1 MFRKFSISIGLLL
14 LCGLVVSS
22 CASSSNDPRDGVD
35 TSSKKY
41 TSEDAASYEIAQI
54 KKIPDGEL
62 VKALWR
68 SKLLLDANPTLA
80 SVQNLYS
87 SYETKVVSL
96 YNKAVSQKAWLEALR
111 FYNSL
116 EAVGYGGLASL
127 RMQRSEL
134 EVAVRQ
140 GVPGLSSS
148 GSSFSSLAGC
158 VKGTVTVYVD
168 KGVKVQGR
176 VGYND
181 SVLGSGFF
189 IDRAGY
195 IITNHHV
202 IADCVDPEY
211 KGFARLYIYLAE
223 DPDTRVPARII
234 GYDENVDLALL
245 KTEVDA
251 PYVFTLGSSANLDVG
266 DKVYAIGSPLGL
278 DRTLTSGIIS
288 SKDRELFSAG
298 KVFQIDAAVNSG
310 NSGGPLIDSKG
321 DVQAVV
327 FAGVQ
332 NYQGLNFA
340 IPVEYLRYEL
350 PIFFSKGKRKSVWIG
365 CYGRTKRRAG
375 SGAANEGLSV
385 EYVMP
390 SSPAAKAGISA
401 GDTIVEV
408 AGEPVNSLDDLKA
421 DFMGRELGTIVRVKA
436 LDQYG
441 KAKTYLVY
449 LDGRPKSPG
458 KEVYAHDVI
467 AESLV
472 PLLGMELSRASSL
485 NRNQYVISRIV
496 RGSIADSS
504 GFSVDDTI
512 SVQEVELDPS
522 GDYATIQIYAK
533 KRNSGYLDVVVGYTV
548 PLDNQYYF

>member
-1 MFRKFSISIGLLL
+1 MSSRFFFILLL
-14 LCGLVVSS
+14 SFGLFTIFS
-22 CASSSNDPRDGVD
+22 CASSSLPNEKDGFD

-41 TSEDAASYEIAQI
+41 TSEDAASYEIGQI
-54 KKIPDGEL
+54 QKFSDDEL

-68 SKLLLDANPTLA
+68 SKLLLDNNPNFLSA
-80 SVQNLYS
+80 KNLYD
-87 SYETKVVSL
+87 SYEDKVVSL
-96 YNKAVSQKAWLEALR
+96 YKKAIAQKDYLEALR
-111 FYNSL
+111 LFNSL
-116 EAVGYGGLASL
+116 EAVDYEEIATLKMRRA
-127 RMQRSEL
+127 EL
-134 EVAVRQ
+134 ETALIR
-140 GVPGLSSS
+140 GVPGFSTGKSKFSTLS
-148 GSSFSSLAGC
+148 AC
-158 VKGTVTVYVD
+158 VKGTVTIFVD

-181 SVLGSGFF
+181 AVLGSGFF
-189 IDRAGY
+189 IDKSGY

-223 DPDTRVPARII
+223 DPDTRIPAKII

-251 PYVFTLGSSANLDVG
+251 PYVFTLGSSSNLDVG

-310 NSGGPLIDSKG
+310 NSGGPLIDSSG

-350 PIFFSKGKRKSVWIG
+350 PFFFSKGKRKVAWMG
-365 CYGRTKRRAG
+365 CYGRTKRKSG

-390 SSPAAKAGISA
+390 SSPAALAGISV

-408 AGEPVNSLDDLKA
+408 SGTKIDSLDDMKA
-421 DFMGRELGTIVRVKA
+421 DSMRREVGTIVRVRT
-436 LDQYG
+436 LDSSG
-441 KAKTYLVY
+441 RIHKHIVY
-449 LDGRPKSPG
+449 LDERPSSPG
-458 KEVYAHDVI
+458 NEIYTHDVI
-467 AESLV
+467 ASALV
-472 PLLGMELSRASSL
+472 PLLGMELNHNSSL

-496 RGSIADSS
+496 RGSIAESS
-504 GFSVDDTI
+504 GFCVDDTI
-512 SVQEVELDPS
+512 SIQDVEIDPEEK
-522 GDYATIQIYAK
+522 YAAIQIYAK
-533 KRNSGYLDVVVGYTV
+533 KRNNGYLDVGVGYTV
-548 PLDNQYYF
+548 PLDSLYYF

>member
-1 MFRKFSISIGLLL
+1 MSFRFSFLGGLL
-14 LCGLVVSS
+14 LCGLLLFS
-22 CASSSNDPRDGVD
+22 CSSSPDDSKNGVD
-35 TSSKKY
+35 TSSRKY

-54 KKIPDGEL
+54 KKIPDGE
-62 VKALWR
+62 VVMALWR
-68 SKLLLDANPTLA
+68 AKLLLDANPTYA
-80 SVQNLYS
+80 SAQSLYD
-87 SYETKVVSL
+87 SYEAKVVSM
-96 YNKAVSQKAWLEALR
+96 YKKAVSQKSWLEALR
-111 FYNSL
+111 IYNSL
-116 EAVGYGGLASL
+116 EAVGYKDLASL
-127 RMQRSEL
+127 RMHGPEL
-134 EVAVRQ
+134 EAAVQ
-140 GVPGLSSS
+140 HGVPGLSST
-148 GSSFSSLAGC
+148 GSTFTSLSGC

-211 KGFARLYIYLAE
+211 GGFARLYIYLAE

-251 PYVFTLGSSANLDVG
+251 PYVFTLGSSKSLDVG

-288 SKDRELFSAG
+288 SKDRELFGAG
-298 KVFQIDAAVNSG
+298 KVFQIDAAVNAG

-327 FAGVQ
+327 FAGVP

-340 IPVEYLRYEL
+340 IPVEYLRAEL
-350 PIFFSKGKRKSVWIG
+350 PIFYSKGKRKNVWIG

-390 SSPAAKAGISA
+390 SSPAAKAGLVA
-401 GDTIVEV
+401 GETIIEV
-408 AGEPVNSLDDLKA
+408 AGKHISSLDDLKA
-421 DFMGRELGTIVRVKA
+421 DFMQRELGTIVRIKA

-441 KAKTYLVY
+441 KEKNHIVY
-449 LDGRPKSPG
+449 LAGRPKSPG
-458 KEVYAHDVI
+458 SEVYAHDVI
-467 AESLV
+467 AEALV

-512 SVQEVELDPS
+512 SVQEVQMDPS
-522 GDYATIQIYAK
+522 GDSAAIQIYAK

-548 PLDNQYYF
+548 PLDSQYYF